1 MATIKRS
8 NIALLNDKLT
18 VTIAKEDYIKG
29 FETSLK
35 KYSKTANIPGFRKG
49 MVPAGLIKKMYGQ
62 SVFQDEVI
70 KTVEKEMN
78 QYIAKEKLEIFAQ
91 PLPVTA
97 EFPNMDVNN
106 PSSYD
111 FSFEVGLKPA
121 FTIDTKGIK
130 ATRYK
135 IEATDDMVNAEVE
148 RLQIRNGNMTEP
160 EVSES
165 EENVLNVTFI
175 ESDKD
180 GNDIEGG
187 IKKDNSLLIKY
198 FSEKQRKQFIGLKN
212 DDTVVIQLK
221 KAFDDKE
228 LDIILNDLAL
238 TKADAE
244 KYFKLLIT
252 KVGLVE
258 KAPLDETLFT
268 VTYPNQAITNEAEF
282 KAAVKQDIEGYYAQQ
297 AKNQVHDQI
306 YHGLIEQTKMDFPV
320 AFLKR
325 WLQKGGDKQRTE
337 EEAEK
342 EYPVF
347 QDQLKWTV
355 ISTQLITDHK
365 VEVVAED
372 LKNFA
377 KQQLM
382 SYMGG
387 QLGALGD
394 NDQWLEDYAAR
405 MMQDRKFV
413 EDSYHRISTDKL
425 FNALEAEVTAKE
437 EPIAAEKFAD
447 LLNNHKH

>member
-1 MATIKRS
+1 MATVKRT
-8 NIALLNDKLT
+8 NIAPLNDKLT
-18 VTIAKEDYIKG
+18 VTITKEDYLKG

-70 KTVEKEMN
+70 KTVENEMN
-78 QYIAKEKLEIFAQ
+78 QYIAKEKIEIFAQ
-91 PLPVTA
+91 PLPVTN
-97 EFPNMDVNN
+97 EFPTMDVNN
-106 PSSYD
+106 PSDYD

-121 FTIDTKGIK
+121 FTIDSKGIK

-135 IEATDDMVNAEVE
+135 IEVTDDMVNAEVE
-148 RLQIRNGNMTEP
+148 RLQVRNGNMTEP
-160 EVSES
+160 EAVEN
-165 EENVLNVTFI
+165 EENVLNVTFT
-175 ESDKD
+175 EADKN
-180 GNDIEGG
+180 GVVVEGG
-187 IKKDNSLLIKY
+187 ITKDNSLLVKY
-198 FSEKQRKQFIGLKN
+198 FAEKARKQFIGKKN
-212 DDTVVIQLK
+212 EDVVTIQLS
-221 KAFDDKE
+221 KAFEAKE
-228 LDIILNDLAL
+228 LDIIVADLGI
-238 TKADAE
+238 TKEEAE
-244 KYFKLLIT
+244 KYFNLTIT
-252 KVGLVE
+252 KVGAVE

-268 VTYPNQAITNEAEF
+268 VTYPNQTITTEAEF
-282 KAAVKQDIEGYYAQQ
+282 RDAIKKDIEGYYDQQ
-297 AKNQVHDQI
+297 ARNQVHDQI
-306 YHGLIEQTKMDFPV
+306 YHALIDNTKMDFP
-320 AFLKR
+320 ADFLKR
-325 WLQKGGDKQRTE
+325 WLQKGGEKQRTE

-347 QDQLKWTV
+347 QDQLKWTL
-355 ISTQLITDHK
+355 ISTQLIAEHK

-372 LKNFA
+372 LKAFA

-425 FNALEAEVTAKE
+425 FQAIEANVTAKE
-437 EPIAAEKFAD
+437 EAISAEKFAEK
-447 LLNNHKH
+447 LHHHHH

>member
-1 MATIKRS
+1 
-8 NIALLNDKLT
+8 
-18 VTIAKEDYIKG
+18 
-29 FETSLK
+29 
-35 KYSKTANIPGFRKG
+35 
-49 MVPAGLIKKMYGQ
+49 
-62 SVFQDEVI
+62 
-70 KTVEKEMN
+70 
-78 QYIAKEKLEIFAQ
+78 
-91 PLPVTA
+91 
-97 EFPNMDVNN
+97 
-106 PSSYD
+106 
-111 FSFEVGLKPA
+111 
-121 FTIDTKGIK
+121 
-130 ATRYK
+130 
-135 IEATDDMVNAEVE
+135 
-148 RLQIRNGNMTEP
+148 
-160 EVSES
+160 
-165 EENVLNVTFI
+165 
-175 ESDKD
+175 
-180 GNDIEGG
+180 
-187 IKKDNSLLIKY
+187 LIKY

-238 TKADAE
+238 TKEDAE

>member
-1 MATIKRS
+1 
-8 NIALLNDKLT
+8 
-18 VTIAKEDYIKG
+18 
-29 FETSLK
+29 
-35 KYSKTANIPGFRKG
+35 
-49 MVPAGLIKKMYGQ
+49 
-62 SVFQDEVI
+62 
-70 KTVEKEMN
+70 
-78 QYIAKEKLEIFAQ
+78 
-91 PLPVTA
+91 
-97 EFPNMDVNN
+97 
-106 PSSYD
+106 
-111 FSFEVGLKPA
+111 
-121 FTIDTKGIK
+121 
-130 ATRYK
+130 
-135 IEATDDMVNAEVE
+135 
-148 RLQIRNGNMTEP
+148 
-160 EVSES
+160 
-165 EENVLNVTFI
+165 VTFI

-180 GNDIEGG
+180 GNEIEGG

-238 TKADAE
+238 TKDDAE

>member
-1 MATIKRS
+1 MATIKRT
-8 NIALLNDKLT
+8 NIAPLNDQLT
-18 VTIAKEDYIKG
+18 VTISKEDYLSTY
-29 FETSLK
+29 ETTLK
-35 KYSKTANIPGFRKG
+35 KQAKTANIPGFRKG
-49 MVPAGLIKKMYGQ
+49 MVPAGMIKKMYGQ
-62 SVFQDEVI
+62 AVFTDVILKSVEQ
-70 KTVEKEMN
+70 EMN
-78 QYIAKEKLEIFAQ
+78 QYISKEQIDIFAQ
-91 PLPVTA
+91 PLPLATA
-97 EFPNMDVNN
+97 FANMDHNN
-106 PSSYD
+106 PTDYD
-111 FSFEVGLKPA
+111 FSFEIGLKPK
-121 FTIDTKGIK
+121 FEIK
-130 ATRYK
+130 AKDIKVKRYK
-135 IEATDDMVNAEVE
+135 VQVTDVMIQSEVE

-160 EVSES
+160 ETSTSED
-165 EENVLNVTFI
+165 NVLNVTFI

-180 GNDIEGG
+180 GNEIEGG

-238 TKADAE
+238 TKDDAE

>member
-8 NIALLNDKLT
+8 NIAPLNDKLT
-18 VTIAKEDYIKG
+18 VTIAKEDYLKG

-70 KTVEKEMN
+70 KTVENEMN
-78 QYIAKEKLEIFAQ
+78 QYIAKEQLEIFAQ

-121 FTIDTKGIK
+121 FTIDTKAIK

-165 EENVLNVTFI
+165 EENVLNVTFT

-180 GNDIEGG
+180 GNEIEEGLS
-187 IKKDNSLLIKY
+187 KDNSLLIKY
-198 FSEKQRKQFIGLKN
+198 FAPKARKEFIGKKN
-212 DDTVVIQLK
+212 GDAVTIQLD
-221 KAFDDKE
+221 KAFEEKE
-228 LDIILNDLAL
+228 LDIILGDLGL
-238 TKADAE
+238 TKDQAD
-244 KYFKLLIT
+244 KYFKLTIT
-252 KVGLVE
+252 KVGIVE

-268 VTYPNQAITNEAEF
+268 VTYPNQTITTEAEF
-282 KAAVKQDIEGYYAQQ
+282 REAVKKDIEGYYEGQSR
-297 AKNQVHDQI
+297 NQLHDQI
-306 YHGLIEQTKMDFPV
+306 YHALIDNTKMEFPTD
-320 AFLKR
+320 FLKR
-325 WLQKGGDKQRTE
+325 WLQNGGEKQRTA

-347 QDQLKWTV
+347 QDQLKWTL
-355 ISTQLITDHK
+355 ISTQLIADHK
-365 VEVVAED
+365 IEVVAED
-372 LKNFA
+372 LKDFA
-377 KQQLM
+377 KQQLL

-394 NDQWLEDYAAR
+394 NDKWLEDYAAR

-425 FNALEAEVTAKE
+425 FKAIEGEVSAKE
-437 EPIAAEKFAD
+437 EKIAADKFAEK
-447 LLNNHKH
+447 LQHHHH

>member
-1 MATIKRS
+1 MASIKRE
-8 NIALLNDKLT
+8 NIGLLNDKLT
-18 VTIAKEDYIKG
+18 ITIAKEDYIKG
-29 FETSLK
+29 YETNLK
-35 KYSKTANIPGFRKG
+35 KYAKTANIPGFRKG
-49 MVPAGLIKKMYGQ
+49 MVPAGLIKKMHGQ
-62 SVFQDEVI
+62 SVFQDEI
-70 KTVEKEMN
+70 LKTVENEMN
-78 QYIAKEKLEIFAQ
+78 QYIAKEKMEIFAQ
-91 PLPVTA
+91 PLPMA
-97 EFPNMDVNN
+97 SNMANMDVNT
-106 PSSYD
+106 PGDYE
-111 FSFEVGLKPA
+111 FAFEVGLKPD
-121 FTIDTKGIK
+121 FKLNTKEIK
-130 ATRYK
+130 VTKYK
-135 IEATDDMVNAEVE
+135 IEVTPEMIQSELE

-160 EVSES
+160 EASES

-180 GNDIEGG
+180 GNEVEGG
-187 IKKDNSLLIKY
+187 IRKDNSLLIKY
-198 FSEKQRKQFIGLKN
+198 FTEKSRKQFIGKKT
-212 DDTVVIQLK
+212 DDTIVINLK
-221 KAFDDKE
+221 QSFDDKE
-228 LDIILNDLAL
+228 LDIILNDLGL
-238 TKADAE
+238 TIEDAD

-268 VTYPNQAITNEAEF
+268 VTYPNQAIKTEAEF
-282 KAAVKQDIEGYYAQQ
+282 REAIKNDIEGYYEQQ
-297 AKNQVHDQI
+297 ARNQIHDQI
-306 YHGLIEQTKMDFPV
+306 YHSLIENTKMEFPT

-325 WLQKGGDKQRTE
+325 WLQSGGEKPRTI

-347 QDQLKWTV
+347 ADQLKWTL
-355 ISTQLITDHK
+355 ISTQLIADNK

-425 FNALEAEVTAKE
+425 FTSIEGDVTAKE
-437 EPIAAEKFAD
+437 ESISAEKFAD
-447 LLNNHKH
+447 KLQQHQH

>member
-1 MATIKRS
+1 
-8 NIALLNDKLT
+8 
-18 VTIAKEDYIKG
+18 
-29 FETSLK
+29 
-35 KYSKTANIPGFRKG
+35 
-49 MVPAGLIKKMYGQ
+49 
-62 SVFQDEVI
+62 
-70 KTVEKEMN
+70 
-78 QYIAKEKLEIFAQ
+78 
-91 PLPVTA
+91 
-97 EFPNMDVNN
+97 
-106 PSSYD
+106 
-111 FSFEVGLKPA
+111 
-121 FTIDTKGIK
+121 
-130 ATRYK
+130 
-135 IEATDDMVNAEVE
+135 
-148 RLQIRNGNMTEP
+148 MTEP
-160 EVSES
+160 ETSTSED
-165 EENVLNVTFI
+165 NVLNVTFI

-180 GNDIEGG
+180 GNEIEGG

-238 TKADAE
+238 TKDDAE

>member
-1 MATIKRS
+1 MATIKRT
-8 NIALLNDKLT
+8 NIAPLNDQLT
-18 VTIAKEDYIKG
+18 VTISKADYLSTY
-29 FETSLK
+29 ETSLK
-35 KYSKTANIPGFRKG
+35 KQAKTANIPGFRKG
-49 MVPAGLIKKMYGQ
+49 MVPAGMIKKMYGQ
-62 SVFQDEVI
+62 AIFTEVI
-70 KTVEKEMN
+70 LKLVDSEMN
-78 QYIAKEKLEIFAQ
+78 QYMSKEQIDIFAQ
-91 PLPVTA
+91 PLPMATA
-97 EFPNMDVNN
+97 FTNMDHNN
-106 PSSYD
+106 PTDYD
-111 FSFEVGLKPA
+111 FSFEIGLKPSFEVKA
-121 FTIDTKGIK
+121 KDIK
-130 ATRYK
+130 VKRYK
-135 IEATDDMVNAEVE
+135 IQVTDEMVQSEVE

-160 EVSES
+160 ELSTSED
-165 EENVLNVTFI
+165 NVLNVTFI

-180 GNDIEGG
+180 GNEIEGG

-198 FSEKQRKQFIGLKN
+198 FSEKQRKQFIGKKN
-212 DDTVVIQLK
+212 EDTVVIQLN

-238 TKADAE
+238 TNNDAE
-244 KYFKLLIT
+244 KYFKLVIT

-306 YHGLIEQTKMDFPV
+306 YHGLIEQTKMDFPE

-347 QDQLKWTV
+347 KDQLKWTV
-355 ISTQLITDHK
+355 ISTQLIADHK

-372 LKNFA
+372 LKSFA

-413 EDSYHRISTDKL
+413 EESYHRISTDKL
-425 FNALEAEVTAKE
+425 FNALEGEVTAKE
-437 EPIAAEKFAD
+437 ESIAAEKFAD

>member
-18 VTIAKEDYIKG
+18 VTIAKEDYMKG

-49 MVPAGLIKKMYGQ
+49 MVPAGLIKKMHGQ
-62 SVFQDEVI
+62 SVFQDEII
-70 KTVEKEMN
+70 KTVENEMN

-106 PSSYD
+106 PSNYD

-130 ATRYK
+130 AILYK
-135 IEATDDMVNAEVE
+135 VEATEDMVNAEVE

-160 EVSES
+160 EISES
-165 EENVLNVTFI
+165 EENVLNVTFT

-180 GNDIEGG
+180 GNEIEGG

>member
-1 MATIKRS
+1 
-8 NIALLNDKLT
+8 
-18 VTIAKEDYIKG
+18 
-29 FETSLK
+29 
-35 KYSKTANIPGFRKG
+35 
-49 MVPAGLIKKMYGQ
+49 
-62 SVFQDEVI
+62 
-70 KTVEKEMN
+70 
-78 QYIAKEKLEIFAQ
+78 
-91 PLPVTA
+91 
-97 EFPNMDVNN
+97 
-106 PSSYD
+106 
-111 FSFEVGLKPA
+111 
-121 FTIDTKGIK
+121 
-130 ATRYK
+130 
-135 IEATDDMVNAEVE
+135 
-148 RLQIRNGNMTEP
+148 
-160 EVSES
+160 
-165 EENVLNVTFI
+165 VTFI

-180 GNDIEGG
+180 GNEIEGG

-212 DDTVVIQLK
+212 DDNVVIQLK

-238 TKADAE
+238 TKDDAE

-365 VEVVAED
+365 IEVVAED

-425 FNALEAEVTAKE
+425 FNALEAEVTAKD

>member
-1 MATIKRS
+1 MATIKRT
-8 NIALLNDKLT
+8 NIAALNDQIK
-18 VTIAKEDYIKG
+18 VTISTADYLPAY
-29 FETSLK
+29 ETSLK
-35 KYSKTANIPGFRKG
+35 KQAKTANIPGFRKG
-49 MVPAGLIKKMYGQ
+49 MVPAGMIKKMYGQ
-62 SVFQDEVI
+62 SIFADVI
-70 KTVEKEMN
+70 LKTVENEMN
-78 QYIAKEKLEIFAQ
+78 QYIAKEKIDIFAQ
-91 PLPVTA
+91 PLPLETA
-97 EFPNMDVNN
+97 FASMDQNN
-106 PSSYD
+106 PTDYD
-111 FSFEVGLKPA
+111 FSFEIGLKPN
-121 FTIDTKGIK
+121 FEIK
-130 ATRYK
+130 AKDIKVKKYK
-135 IEATDDMVNAEVE
+135 VQVTDDMVQNEVE

-160 EVSES
+160 DAATSED
-165 EENVLNVTFI
+165 NVLNVTFI

-180 GNDIEGG
+180 GNEVEGG
-187 IKKDNSLLIKY
+187 IRKDNSLLIKY
-198 FSEKQRKQFIGLKN
+198 FGEKQRKQFIGKKKE
-212 DDTVVIQLK
+212 DTILIQLK
-221 KAFDDKE
+221 TAFDDKE

-238 TKADAE
+238 TKEDEE
-244 KYFKLLIT
+244 KYFNLLIT

-258 KAPLDETLFT
+258 KAALDETFFT
-268 VTYPNQAITNEAEF
+268 VSYPNQAITNEAEF
-282 KAAVKQDIEGYYAQQ
+282 KAAVKQDIEGYYEQQ

-320 AFLKR
+320 DFLKR
-325 WLQKGGDKQRTE
+325 WLQKGSEKQKSV

-355 ISTQLITDHK
+355 ISTQLIADHK

-394 NDQWLEDYAAR
+394 NDQWLEDYATR

-447 LLNNHKH
+447 LLNKPKQ